1 MAGGFGDEG
10 PSRSTRMI
18 VARPRARG
26 RGLAIRMSYWRSSGQ
41 QMWVGQGD
49 SFSRSFG
56 MYGQNVIRRERC
68 IFSYQEALSLRLG
81 LKANDDEGEPQ
92 SMVCIQ

>member
-41 QMWVGQGD
+41 QIWDVWAK
-49 SFSRSFG
+49 R
-56 MYGQNVIRRERC
+56 NPAREVY
-68 IFSYQEALSLRLG
+68 IQLPGGTIAPTWS
-81 LKANDDEGEPQ
+81 EGE
-92 SMVCIQ
+92 

>member
-1 MAGGFGDEG
+1 
-10 PSRSTRMI
+10 
-18 VARPRARG
+18 
-26 RGLAIRMSYWRSSGQ
+26 
-41 QMWVGQGD
+41 MWVGQGD